1 MKDGRL
7 PASGPMTQRD
17 RSQVGFCLPRAYSP
31 RPLGYSPLAFLSSFF
46 YIWLRQVLLAAHGI
60 FSCKLLVAA
69 CGIWFSDQGS
79 NLVSLHWECGL
90 LATGP
95 PGSPHIPFF
104 LGPGHPPLFTSF
116 SLFPFSPSPP
126 VGPIPQWNTEKPF
139 LLWNLRCWRGILR
152 QVLPMR
158 QPVGRQPSSE
168 HCPRWSLAVKHQRV
182 QQWKPGDGT
191 EATYTFP
198 YLQVPVPWLRSP
210 DSGYC
215 AQRRTKYPF
224 EPRVTLVLS
233 PLYHA
238 SHLRQGW
245 GLHWSE

>member
-104 LGPGHPPLFTSF
+104 LGPGHPEPFVLWEQLYFRSSLKHLSHLLQVSSSCVCLSYHLESSGHSESVLTDYATPSSTRYTHLPAMQAHLLNILWLDHNPPCYLDTSNILYI
-116 SLFPFSPSPP
+116 SHSQKWLY
-126 VGPIPQWNTEKPF
+126 NL
-139 LLWNLRCWRGILR
+139 LLWTGEHAIGSC
-152 QVLPMR
+152 VLPLIS
-158 QPVGRQPSSE
+158 VE
-168 HCPRWSLAVKHQRV
+168 
-182 QQWKPGDGT
+182 
-191 EATYTFP
+191 
-198 YLQVPVPWLRSP
+198 
-210 DSGYC
+210 
-215 AQRRTKYPF
+215 
-224 EPRVTLVLS
+224 
-233 PLYHA
+233 
-238 SHLRQGW
+238 
-245 GLHWSE
+245 